1 MKLGECKKKNIFDV
15 GFIDPHIINGHM
27 LANHPQD
34 VESDMYMFLK
44 NQELKSEILF
54 PYHFG

>member
-1 MKLGECKKKNIFDV
+1 MKLGECKKRNSCDV
-15 GFIDPHIINGHM
+15 GLIDPHIFNGHV